1 MKLRMACA
9 CMFCVFSPYSLHL
22 FGQSIPVGQITRQIT
37 KTEPEAVETFKI
49 ELDERLQSADDISG
63 TAADKMLNSIDNVNN
78 LSSAVSSALKNLP
91 STPNAKTQAK
101 NAVAVATANATPQ
114 PCTKNTDG
122 SYTFKPWFPVAGCS
136 ADAITDFF
144 KVSGAISI
152 INTVH
157 YLYSPNQSTNQISSD
172 LLTATFPLGFQSIF
186 SGTATQGSSQPSS
199 TSPSTTSTDSVS
211 TAVSKLEQGGDF
223 NVRFP
228 YPILYHVTSS
238 YGVYM
243 LSSPSVGFMVSGLSG
258 QNTITEST
266 QYNVNI
272 PLEFYAQTASI
283 EQSQGSS
290 NALIYLDVKPAAE
303 LVSPAFATAIGLK
316 SNRYFFLGQAA
327 AGLEFYNSV
336 RVGFQYFFG
345 PGQVYQVPTT
355 TGTMTKTGKVGGLH
369 LIISFSPS
377 KSKS

>member
-1 MKLRMACA
+1 MKLKLVCA
-9 CMFCVFSPYSLHL
+9 CMFWVFSPHWLYL
-22 FGQSIPVGQITRQIT
+22 FAQSMPVGQITRQIT
-37 KTEPEAVETFKI
+37 KTE
-49 ELDERLQSADDISG
+49 SAP
-63 TAADKMLNSIDNVNN
+63 TTTK
-78 LSSAVSSALKNLP
+78 
-91 STPNAKTQAK
+91 TPPGEKPTTGEAKT
-101 NAVAVATANATPQ
+101 TTR
-114 PCTKNTDG
+114 CTKNSDG
-122 SYTFKPWFPVAGCS
+122 NYAFKVWFPTAGCS
-136 ADAITDFF
+136 PDGITDFF

-157 YLYSPNQSTNQISSD
+157 YLYSPNQSTNQIGSD
-172 LLTATFPLGFQSIF
+172 LFTATFPLGFQSVF
-186 SGTATQGSSQPSS
+186 SATATQGSSQPSS
-199 TSPSTTSTDSVS
+199 TSTSTSSTDSVS

-228 YPILYHVTSS
+228 YPMLYHVNGS

-243 LSSPSVGFMVSGLSG
+243 LTSPSVGFMVSGLSG

-266 QYNVNI
+266 QYNINI

-303 LVSPAFATAIGLK
+303 IVSPAFATAIGLK
-316 SNRYFFLGQAA
+316 SNRYFFLGQAS

-345 PGQVYQVPTT
+345 PSQVYQVPTT
-355 TGTMTKTGKVGGLH
+355 TGTVTKTGKVGGVH
-369 LIISFSPS
+369 LVISFSPP